1 MSRWGLC
8 LLVLCSVLP
17 PLAMGAEN
25 CHLRVGWE
33 PWKPYIY
40 QQAGRFHGPE
50 YELLQ
55 RLAAE
60 SGCELEYLE
69 RPWARALHELS
80 LGQLDLLYGA
90 SRTAE
95 REAFARFS
103 MAYRREQLCLVVR
116 SGTPSFGSLKD
127 WLEHRPQQRF
137 GLIRGFYYGTR
148 LDPLLRDPQLAGRRI
163 EVRSD
168 QQLLQLLRAGRID
181 GYWVEAFVA
190 GAKLEQGGIVVQEIP
205 DVIGEP
211 MHLMFARH
219 VPDAIV
225 QRVDQAIARNLMQ
238 AAQQRRLA
246 PQETLR

>member
-1 MSRWGLC
+1 MKRLLLGL
-8 LLVLCSVLP
+8 LLSTSAVLS
-17 PLAMGAEN
+17 AQAAEG

-60 SGCELEYLE
+60 AGCELEYLE
-69 RPWARALHELS
+69 RPWARALHDLS

-95 REAFARFS
+95 RETFARLS

-116 SGTPSFGSLKD
+116 AGTPSFGSLQA
-127 WLEHRPQQRF
+127 WLEHRPEQRF

-148 LDPLLRDPQLAGRRI
+148 LDPLLRDPQLASRRI

-190 GAKLEQGGIVVQEIP
+190 DAKLKQGGIVVQEIP